1 MHVVK
6 IAWKLIFLSNLQ
18 FHTRRLN
25 FSCVSLG
32 DVTYIAVCVAT
43 GFKTIPDWIDRS
55 LQCISLAYGCS
66 SDLWP
71 GLTSYFLIRQS
82 CYCWLSPSRGLW
94 SSVAVFTDN
103 SFLPWFQNSL
113 PSFSLNV
120 LGRLIF
126 IYLIYSLNL
135 HETVVASINGH
146 PSVLLAHWW

>member
-18 FHTRRLN
+18 FHTRWLN

-103 SFLPWFQNSL
+103 SFLPCFWNPLRF
-113 PSFSLNV
+113 FFFFTLNV
-120 LGRLIF
+120 RGRLIF
-126 IYLIYSLNL
+126 DLFFWF
-135 HETVVASINGH
+135 TMVASINRH
-146 PSVLLAHWW
+146 PSVLSEPWW